1 MELKSDL
8 KTANNSE
15 SNLEE
20 TKTEEKVQVNLD
32 DQIKKFKEKTGQDF
46 STFYLKYLPKLVY
59 YTTKYCGDED
69 EAMDF
74 AEEAF
79 IIALEKIDS
88 YDNEKAGFSTWLFVI
103 TRNHVFQHL
112 KKKKRLPTISM
123 DVTIDEEGTTIKDFL
138 SGDEEEMTLAN
149 EMKSLNKKKADIM
162 MSSISSLKVPYRTVI
177 EMREIE
183 GLSYKD
189 ISSQLGKDITFDI
202 ISNDRTPIELPK
214 ELSEAYEVLD
224 SNGNSVKFA
233 LIEGDPKK
241 TPFFTHIILDAGT
254 YVVSGRHPKNLSTIK
269 SQIRNGRLKLQDMVK
284 EDFHRLDE
292 MYR

>member
-1 MELKSDL
+1 MELELESDL

-20 TKTEEKVQVNLD
+20 KVDLNK
-32 DQIKKFKEKTGQDF
+32 QIEKFKEKTGQDF

-79 IIALEKIDS
+79 IISLEKIDS
-88 YDNEKAGFSTWLFVI
+88 YNSEKAGFSTWLFVI

-123 DVTIDEEGTTIKDFL
+123 DVTIDEEGTTIEDFL
-138 SGDEEEMTLAN
+138 SGDEEEMIL
-149 EMKSLNKKKADIM
+149 ESELKSLNKKKAEIM
-162 MSSISSLKVPYRTVI
+162 KSCISRLKVPYRTVI
-177 EMREIE
+177 ELREMG

-189 ISSQLGKDITFDI
+189 ISSKLGRDVSFDI
-202 ISNDRTPIELPK
+202 VSSDRNPIELPK
-214 ELSEAYEVLD
+214 ELSEAYEVLNVSGD
-224 SNGNSVKFA
+224 LVKFA
-233 LIEGDPKK
+233 LVEGDSKK
-241 TPFFTHIILDAGT
+241 TPFFTHIVLDPGT
-254 YVVSGRHPKNLSTIK
+254 YVVKGRCPKNISTIK

-284 EDFHRLDE
+284 EDFHRLNE